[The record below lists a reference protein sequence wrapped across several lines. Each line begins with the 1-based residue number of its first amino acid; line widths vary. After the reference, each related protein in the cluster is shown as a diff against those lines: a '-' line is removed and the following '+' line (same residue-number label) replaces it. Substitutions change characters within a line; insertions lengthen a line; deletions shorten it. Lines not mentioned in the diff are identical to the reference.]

1 MDMAKLARWSP
12 WKDMLDVRDEFDRM
26 LDIFR
31 PDFNLWDGYTKM
43 PAIDVYE
50 NEDNLVV
57 KAELPGMNKEDISI
71 TIEGDTLVLSGR
83 KSQTKEEKKENYYR
97 KEIRE
102 GAFSRSIE
110 IPYPVDKEKVSAT
123 YKDGIL
129 EVVLPKTPEM
139 KRKTIKVDIK

>member
-1 MDMAKLARWSP
+1 MAKLARWSP

-123 YKDGIL
+123 YKDGVL
-129 EVVLPKTPEM
+129 EITLPKTPEV
-139 KRKTIKVDIK
+139 KRKSIKVEVK

>member
-1 MDMAKLARWSP
+1 MGMAKLARWNP
-12 WKDMLDVRDEFDRM
+12 WREMLDMRDEFDRM

-31 PDFNLWDGYTKM
+31 PDFHLWEGYTKV
-43 PAIDVYE
+43 PAVDIYE
-50 NEDNLVV
+50 DEDNVFV
-57 KAELPGMNKEDISI
+57 KAELPGLNKEDISL

-102 GAFSRSIE
+102 GAFSRTID
-110 IPYPVDKEKVSAT
+110 IPCPVDKEKVSAT

-129 EVVLPKTPEM
+129 EVVLPKTPEV
-139 KRKTIKVDIK
+139 KRKTIKVDVK

>member
-1 MDMAKLARWSP
+1 MAKLARWSP